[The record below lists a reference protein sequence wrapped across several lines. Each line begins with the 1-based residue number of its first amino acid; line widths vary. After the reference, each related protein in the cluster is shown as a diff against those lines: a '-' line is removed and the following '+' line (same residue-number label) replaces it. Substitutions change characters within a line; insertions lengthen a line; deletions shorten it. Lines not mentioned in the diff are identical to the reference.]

1 MDINTLRVAV
11 TVVSFVTFIGIFLWA
26 YSSGPRKGFAEAAK
40 LPLLEDPAQPPF
52 PYEENHRGNAEDR
65 R

>member
-26 YSSGPRKGFAEAAK
+26 YSSGPRKAFVECSTGHI
-40 LPLLEDPAQPPF
+40 Q
-52 PYEENHRGNAEDR
+52 NTDR
-65 R
+65 KPSIGHQ

>member
-11 TVVSFVTFIGIFLWA
+11 TVVSFLTFIGISLWA
-26 YSSGPRKGFAEAAK
+26 YSSGPRKGFDEAARLPFMADDSCQGGDAEA
-40 LPLLEDPAQPPF
+40 
-52 PYEENHRGNAEDR
+52 R